1 GDQGMLFRISGREPR
16 MEIEA
21 QRNGLIWRMGANMAG
36 ADDHGMR
43 LHIGNS
49 DSGNALTI
57 NQPGRVGIGTDLPM
71 GGKLHIVGSD
81 GPLLRL
87 EGSEPAAIKLSAT
100 RGGYARDFLISMQA
114 GSTSAGDPA
123 SRLQVVDS
131 TAGLMRMILDAQG
144 FLGIGEPTPAARL
157 HINEAPNGSGELGG
171 KLLRITGY
179 EPSMQ
184 IEATRNA
191 TTWNI
196 GANFSGSDDN
206 GMRLNIGNNHIGTAV
221 TVNQAGRVGIGTDL
235 PSAQLE
241 VVGQVKI
248 TGGAPG
254 AGKVLTSDA
263 SGLASWEDAAGGGGG
278 GAWTESGSN
287 IQRTTGNV
295 GVGAVDNGIRLNVRQ
310 AASDIVFNAESSAGD
325 TLFRIHPDG
334 NTQIYQD
341 TLISGKM
348 GVRHLANGIGLN
360 VRGDGTDTFVLNVE
374 DSGGTGLLQ
383 VLPDGIVR
391 IPGAAEVN
399 GVLTV
404 GGVTTIGGNTT
415 VVGNTTLSGDTR
427 LSDTGVNT
435 NPIAVAG
442 LYVKETGNHSLGAL
456 LVEEMG
462 GTGQALLKC
471 GTGYGTQIRGQ
482 LEVLNDNSDI
492 YGSGMI
498 KAAWD
503 VISGHDVYV
512 PNLTNTHDLT
522 VRGVPSANQANFT
535 VISDRSVKKNVTTIN
550 GALDKMMQL
559 SGVEYEYKR
568 PEDYGN
574 FTSAQMG
581 FVAQDVESVFPEWV
595 GETEDGKKCLTIRG
609 FEALTVESIREQQ
622 ALIADLRAE
631 VERLKAQ
638 VTAQP

>member
-1 GDQGMLFRISGREPR
+1 
-16 MEIEA
+16 
-21 QRNGLIWRMGANMAG
+21 
-36 ADDHGMR
+36 
-43 LHIGNS
+43 
-49 DSGNALTI
+49 
-57 NQPGRVGIGTDLPM
+57 
-71 GGKLHIVGSD
+71 
-81 GPLLRL
+81 
-87 EGSEPAAIKLSAT
+87 
-100 RGGYARDFLISMQA
+100 MQA
-114 GSTSAGDPA
+114 GNTSAGDPA

-131 TAGLMRMILDAQG
+131 TAAKMRMILDAQG
-144 FLGIGEPTPAARL
+144 FLGIGEPTPAVRL
-157 HINEAPNGSGELGG
+157 HVNEAPNDAGELGA
-171 KLLRITGY
+171 LFRITGY

-184 IEATRNA
+184 IEATRNN

-196 GANFSGSDDN
+196 GANFSGSEA
-206 GMRLNIGNNHIGTAV
+206 GMRLNIGNNHMGTAV
-221 TVNQAGRVGIGTDL
+221 TVDQVGRVGIGTSL

-263 SGLASWEDAAGGGGG
+263 AGLASWEDAAGGGGG

-341 TLISGKM
+341 TLMSGKM

-360 VRGDGTDTFVLNVE
+360 VRDNGSDTFVLNVE
-374 DSGGTGLLQ
+374 DSGGNGLLQ

-391 IPGAAEVN
+391 IPGAAEIN